1 MNIGIRKIVACRRS
15 VVAIIGMVC
24 CTAIAVVVGVDTSG
38 AVAMICMGVA
48 GANAAQAAISSRG
61 AAPAT
66 PADSEEK
73 EK

>member
-1 MNIGIRKIVACRRS
+1 MLINSIRKIASCRRS
-15 VVAIIGMVC
+15 VVAIIGMAC

-48 GANAAQAAISSRG
+48 GANAAQSALTR
-61 AAPAT
+61 AT
-66 PADSEEK
+66 PADIEK